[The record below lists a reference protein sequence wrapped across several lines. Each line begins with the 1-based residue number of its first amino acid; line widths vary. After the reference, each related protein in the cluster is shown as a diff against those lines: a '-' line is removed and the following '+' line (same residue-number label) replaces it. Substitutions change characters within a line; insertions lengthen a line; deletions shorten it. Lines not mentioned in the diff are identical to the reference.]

1 MRGQLIMVITVLVE
15 DKTNMAKQP
24 LEQRTGYSNLYA
36 QTTFQVGEKN
46 PHQNLDALDFSL
58 HRALGAMRANWRDT
72 CKTRSQ
78 LTRNGLGQTDRS
90 RLSI

>member
-1 MRGQLIMVITVLVE
+1 MVITVLVE
-15 DKTNMAKQP
+15 DKTNVTQQP
-24 LEQRTGYSNLYA
+24 LKKGTGYSNLDA

-58 HRALGAMRANWRDT
+58 HRTLRAMRANWRDT
-72 CKTRSQ
+72 CKTRRQ